1 MSRPMNRPL
10 VIAIDGPAGAGK
22 SSIAAAVAVRLG
34 IARLDTGSMYRA
46 VTWAA
51 GERVVSLEDE
61 EALAL
66 LAADLDLSFSTE
78 GIAIDG
84 IVREREIRDPAVTET
99 VSRVSRHPA
108 VRRVLVARQKELAH
122 AGPAVIEGRDIGS
135 VVAPWAPVKIFL
147 TASAEERARRRAGDL
162 ARAGHDVPLARLQA
176 DIEARDRRDSETTP
190 LQPADGAIVI
200 DSTGRTIEQIV
211 DQIAGLAA
219 AAAAAAASE
228 AR

>member
-1 MSRPMNRPL
+1 MTRPL

-22 SSIAAAVAVRLG
+22 SSIAAAVAARLG

-51 GERVVSLEDE
+51 GERGVSLDDE
-61 EALAL
+61 ETLAS
-66 LAADLDLSFSTE
+66 LAERLDLSFSTD
-78 GIAIDG
+78 GIAVDG
-84 IVREREIRDPAVTET
+84 ILREREIREPAVTEA

-108 VRRVLVARQKELAH
+108 VRRALVARQQELAH

-147 TASAEERARRRAGDL
+147 TASVDERARRRARDL
-162 ARAGHDVPLARLQA
+162 AAAGHAVPLDRLQA

-190 LQPADGAIVI
+190 LEPADGAIVI

-211 DQIAGLAA
+211 DQIAELAA
-219 AAAAAAASE
+219 AAVAPE

>member
-1 MSRPMNRPL
+1 M

-22 SSIAAAVAVRLG
+22 SSIAAAVAARLG

-51 GERVVSLEDE
+51 GRRGVSLDDE
-61 EALAL
+61 AALAS
-66 LAADLDLSFSTE
+66 LAEELDLAFTAD

-84 IVREREIRDPAVTET
+84 TLREREIRDPAVTEA
-99 VSRVSRHPA
+99 VSKVSRHPA
-108 VRRVLVARQKELAH
+108 VRRALVARQKELAH

-147 TASAEERARRRAGDL
+147 TASAAERARRRAGDL
-162 ARAGHDVPLARLQA
+162 VRAGHDVPLDRLQA

-190 LQPADGAIVI
+190 LVPADGAVVI
-200 DSTGRTIEQIV
+200 DSTGRTIEQVV

-219 AAAAAAASE
+219 AASASE
-228 AR
+228 AG